1 MKRFLSG
8 LLVGLMLATASWAV
22 AAEQPIKLIVNGK
35 EVPSD
40 PAPRMI
46 DNRVFVPVRFVAE
59 ALGADVNWDDANR
72 AVVVTTNATAKNSI
86 NINETQGYFTGRFI
100 VETLSAKFPDK
111 KIWGL
116 GATDLLYIDD
126 EQFTLPSRLVD
137 NKLYFSVQPLIE
149 AGYWD

>member
-1 MKRFLSG
+1 VKRFLAG

-22 AAEQPIKLIVNGK
+22 AAERPIKLIVNGK
-35 EVPSD
+35 EVKTDVP
-40 PAPRMI
+40 PQIINGRTM
-46 DNRVFVPVRFVAE
+46 VPVRFVAE
-59 ALGADVNWDDANR
+59 ALGADVEWDDANR
-72 AVVVTTNATAKNSI
+72 AVVVTTNATAKNS
-86 NINETQGYFTGRFI
+86 INETQGYFTGRFI

-126 EQFTLPSRLVD
+126 EQFTLPSQLVD